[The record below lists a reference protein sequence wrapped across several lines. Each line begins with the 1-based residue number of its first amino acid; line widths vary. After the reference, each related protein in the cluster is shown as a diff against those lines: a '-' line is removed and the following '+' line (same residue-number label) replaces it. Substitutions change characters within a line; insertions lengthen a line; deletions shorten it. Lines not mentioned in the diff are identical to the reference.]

1 MRTAKQIVKQTNEIA
16 RIIYASRGYT
26 VPAGFEFHTETV
38 NRHPHER
45 QCWSAA
51 CKIQELL
58 TETDVMNA
66 VDEME
71 EEQ

>member
-1 MRTAKQIVKQTNEIA
+1 MRTAKQIVDQTNEIA
-16 RIIYASRGYT
+16 RIIYESRGYT
-26 VPAGFEFHTETV
+26 VPVGFEFHTETV

-51 CKIQELL
+51 CQIQDLL

-71 EEQ
+71 DEQ

>member
-1 MRTAKQIVKQTNEIA
+1 MRSAKQIVAQTNEIA
-16 RIIYASRGYT
+16 RIIYASRGYQ
-26 VPAGFEFHTETV
+26 VPQGFEFHTETA

-51 CKIQELL
+51 CQIQELL

-71 EEQ
+71 EE